1 MIHNEHGVSIGIG
14 IPYSNLVS
22 LTTERLLLLNPVPQE
37 YQLPIIL
44 TIADGL
50 DGSGSHRIYNQAP
63 TNSNF
68 STKSFILFAFKAL
81 PLIDKTGEEIWTNPS
96 PNSPFG
102 TRPIALVAQK
112 ENLKMFII

>member
-1 MIHNEHGVSIGIG
+1 MIHNEHGVSIGIV

-22 LTTERLLLLNPVPQE
+22 LTTERLLQLNPVPQE
-37 YQLPIIL
+37 YQFPITL

-63 TNSNF
+63 TNSNL

-81 PLIDKTGEEIWTNPS
+81 SLIDKTGKQIWTNPS

-112 ENLKMFII
+112 ENL